1 MKTITVKLDDEFA
14 AEVEQFQ
21 RDADYATKSEMVRDA
36 LRTLMVARRR
46 AQLQANLQRYLQDQQ
61 ALAEAADEVETRMAV
76 TEEALER
83 AEG

>member
-14 AEVEQFQ
+14 AEVERFQ

-36 LRTLMVARRR
+36 LRALMVARRR

-61 ALAEAADEVETRMAV
+61 ALAEAADEVEARMTV

-83 AEG
+83 AE

>member
-14 AEVEQFQ
+14 TEVERFQ
-21 RDADYATKSEMVRDA
+21 RDSDYATKSEMVRDA

>member
-14 AEVEQFQ
+14 TEVERFQ
-21 RDADYATKSEMVRDA
+21 RDSDYATKSEMVRDA
-36 LRTLMVARRR
+36 LRALMVARRR

-61 ALAEAADEVETRMAV
+61 ALDQAANEVEARMAV

>member
-14 AEVEQFQ
+14 AEVERFQ
-21 RDADYATKSEMVRDA
+21 RDSDYATKSEMVREA

-46 AQLQANLQRYLQDQQ
+46 AQLQANLQRYLQDRQ
-61 ALAEAADEVETRMAV
+61 ALAEAANEVEARMAV

-83 AEG
+83 AES

>member
-1 MKTITVKLDDEFA
+1 MKTITVKLDDELA
-14 AEVEQFQ
+14 AEVERFQ
-21 RDADYATKSEMVRDA
+21 RDSDYATKSEMVRDA

-61 ALAEAADEVETRMAV
+61 ALAQIANEVEDRMGL

-83 AEG
+83 VES

>member
-1 MKTITVKLDDEFA
+1 MKTITVKLDDELA
-14 AEVEQFQ
+14 AEIERFQ
-21 RDADYATKSEMVRDA
+21 RDSDYATKSEMVRDA
-36 LRTLMVARRR
+36 LRTLMVAHRR

-61 ALAEAADEVETRMAV
+61 ALAQVADEVEARMAV

>member
-14 AEVEQFQ
+14 TEVERFQ
-21 RDADYATKSEMVRDA
+21 RDSDYATKSEMVRDA

-46 AQLQANLQRYLQDQQ
+46 AQLQANLQRYLQDQP
-61 ALAEAADEVETRMAV
+61 ALTEAADEVEARMAV

-83 AEG
+83 AES

>member
-14 AEVEQFQ
+14 AEIERFQ
-21 RDADYATKSEMVRDA
+21 RDSDYATKSEMVRDA

-61 ALAEAADEVETRMAV
+61 ALAEAADEVEARVAI

-83 AEG
+83 AE

>member
-14 AEVEQFQ
+14 TEVERFQ
-21 RDADYATKSEMVRDA
+21 RDSDYATKSEMVRDA

-61 ALAEAADEVETRMAV
+61 ALAEAADEVEARMTV
-76 TEEALER
+76 TEEALGQ
-83 AEG
+83 AES

>member
-14 AEVEQFQ
+14 AEVERFQ

-36 LRTLMVARRR
+36 LRALMIARRR

-61 ALAEAADEVETRMAV
+61 ALAEAADEVEARMAV

-83 AEG
+83 AE

>member
-1 MKTITVKLDDEFA
+1 MRTITVKLDDEFA
-14 AEVEQFQ
+14 AEIERFQ

-46 AQLQANLQRYLQDQQ
+46 AQLQANLQRYLQDRQ
-61 ALAEAADEVETRMAV
+61 ALAEAADEVEARMAV

-83 AEG
+83 AE

>member
-14 AEVEQFQ
+14 AEVERFQ
-21 RDADYATKSEMVRDA
+21 RDADYATKSEMLRDA
-36 LRTLMVARRR
+36 LRALMVARRR

-61 ALAEAADEVETRMAV
+61 ALAEAADEVEARMTV

-83 AEG
+83 AE